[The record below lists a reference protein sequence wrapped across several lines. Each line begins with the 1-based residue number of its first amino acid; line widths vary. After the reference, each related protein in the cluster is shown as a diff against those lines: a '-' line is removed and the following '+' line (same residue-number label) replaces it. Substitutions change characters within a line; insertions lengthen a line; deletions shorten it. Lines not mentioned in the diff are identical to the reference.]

1 MGTGGRLMMATQA
14 TDQKFVTVLEGCP
27 SSSSVVVSSA
37 TSMPLWTYFVRRAWC
52 PVESVIKQNAVMSV
66 IDCVHMLHC
75 CMARCTQV
83 HNVHYS
89 ISQHFRLS
97 VTAMISDVIEIK
109 LVSAMNATCGPP
121 TLSQKSSGAPPQQK
135 CLCLS
140 Q

>member
-27 SSSSVVVSSA
+27 SSS
-37 TSMPLWTYFVRRAWC
+37 VRPRPCHSGRVLLDERAWC

-121 TLSQKSSGAPPQQK
+121 TLLQKSSGAPPPQQK